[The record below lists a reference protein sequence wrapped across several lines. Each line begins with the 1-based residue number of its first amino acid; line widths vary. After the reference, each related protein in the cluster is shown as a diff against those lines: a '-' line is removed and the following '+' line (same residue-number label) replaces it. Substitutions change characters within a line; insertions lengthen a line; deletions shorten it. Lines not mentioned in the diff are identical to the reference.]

1 MTISLSFHD
10 DTWRV
15 RVLITDR
22 PDGTVRVER
31 STNGVF
37 WRPVRG
43 GDPVEVVDG
52 TAFVDDWEYQ
62 EGVLN
67 TYRVVPVDPPAG
79 LLLTGESGDYAST
92 PDTSV
97 LDITGNIDIRVD
109 VTVDDWTAEQTL
121 ISKFLAT
128 DNQRSWRFGL
138 VGGQLIF
145 DWATA
150 GEGGV
155 PSATTT
161 GFETPDAGTRM
172 LLRTTLTV
180 NVSGD
185 WQCRF
190 FRGRGAIGSTDSA
203 DWELIQLVTGSP
215 NTSIFNSSAAV
226 EIGSLNGG
234 TGLLLKGVVHSAQVL
249 NGVNGTAVIDVDF
262 AAQDHRDV
270 GFTDSTG
277 RVWTVHGDAL
287 IVGVESD
294 TITPSHNGKIILKSV
309 RFPFVNRPVTVTDFT
324 DPELGDR
331 GGLFEVSG
339 RAVPIST
346 PDQRASNAFEVEIMT
361 ETRQQARDVQLILRA
376 NPHLF
381 LHTPAGCPVP
391 GGHVRVGTVPAPRR
405 ATRSASSDRRYWRL
419 PCRLVAPPSPKVVA
433 GTMTYAGL
441 LNLYG
446 GYDNVL
452 AANPAYADLLELM
465 GSPEDLV
472 VV

>member
-15 RVLITDR
+15 RLLITDR

-52 TAFVDDWEYQ
+52 TAFVDDWEYE

-67 TYRVVPVDPPAG
+67 TYRVVPVDPP
-79 LLLTGESGDYAST
+79 D
-92 PDTSV
+92 
-97 LDITGNIDIRVD
+97 
-109 VTVDDWTAEQTL
+109 
-121 ISKFLAT
+121 
-128 DNQRSWRFGL
+128 
-138 VGGQLIF
+138 
-145 DWATA
+145 
-150 GEGGV
+150 
-155 PSATTT
+155 
-161 GFETPDAGTRM
+161 
-172 LLRTTLTV
+172 
-180 NVSGD
+180 
-185 WQCRF
+185 
-190 FRGRGAIGSTDSA
+190 
-203 DWELIQLVTGSP
+203 
-215 NTSIFNSSAAV
+215 
-226 EIGSLNGG
+226 
-234 TGLLLKGVVHSAQVL
+234 
-249 NGVNGTAVIDVDF
+249 
-262 AAQDHRDV
+262 
-270 GFTDSTG
+270 
-277 RVWTVHGDAL
+277 
-287 IVGVESD
+287 GVESD
-294 TITPSHNGKIILKSV
+294 TITPSHNGRIILKSV

-339 RAVPIST
+339 RAVPVST

-381 LHTPAGCPVP
+381 LHTPADCPVP
-391 GGHVRVGTVPAPRR
+391 GGHVRVGTVPPPRR

-419 PCRLVAPPSPKVVA
+419 PCRLVAPPSPTVVA